1 MRQSRLMSMAEA
13 VTNVVVGLAVAVATQ
28 VVVDAHH
35 VVYRGGDGHLH
46 ELFWVGLAPVQY
58 GGNLTGAIGGA
69 EGTGQL
75 GSLRGLG
82 RLQHRSLSRQRRAR
96 ILSIY
101 WREGESGL
109 DGSLRHRRHAEGVP
123 ATPVAY

>member
-58 GGNLTGAIGGA
+58 GGNLTGAIGAPKAQGNPA
-69 EGTGQL
+69 AFV
-75 GSLRGLG
+75 GSGG
-82 RLQHRSLSRQRRAR
+82 DN
-96 ILSIY
+96 I
-101 WREGESGL
+101 
-109 DGSLRHRRHAEGVP
+109 VP
-123 ATPVAY
+123 